1 MTLSYIQIDYD
12 IVDKVQALFD
22 KYGIH
27 YNYRKNIID
36 KLVKYGNNNR
46 GLADAI
52 NNYDCIASGNKI
64 YVITLNECKKWKRK
78 LNSVGLHFSCEDDT
92 IIYFRNGM
100 VNSIN
105 HIIPLKDSLD
115 NSCGITTLLVNKAV
129 DCTYNDKNVDS
140 LEELEEILE
149 SIDRNVNDYVKF
161 FKSKTYKKY
170 LNLFKERLDKFESEQ
185 KIYET
190 SLNKITKGLVKLLDI
205 ENEK

>member
-22 KYGIH
+22 KYGIN

-36 KLVKYGNNNR
+36 KLDKYAKNNR
-46 GLADAI
+46 GLSDALSS
-52 NNYDCIASGNKI
+52 YDRIATGDKI
-64 YVITLNECKKWKRK
+64 YAISLNECKKWKRK

-92 IIYFRNGM
+92 LIFFREGM

-105 HIIPLKDSLD
+105 QVISLKDSLD
-115 NSCGITTLLVNKAV
+115 NYTTSLLVNKEV
-129 DCTYNDKNVDS
+129 DCTYNDKTVDS

-149 SIDRNVNDYVKF
+149 NIDRNINEYVKF
-161 FKSKTYKKY
+161 FKSKTYSNY
-170 LNLFKERLDKFESEQ
+170 LNMLKQSLDKLESEQ
-185 KIYET
+185 KIYES

>member
-22 KYGIH
+22 KYGIN

-46 GLADAI
+46 GLSDAL
-52 NNYDCIASGNKI
+52 NNYDCISSGSNI
-64 YVITLNECKKWKRK
+64 YAITLNECKKWKRK

-92 IIYFRNGM
+92 LIFFREGM

-105 HIIPLKDSLD
+105 QVISLKDSLD
-115 NSCGITTLLVNKAV
+115 NYTTSLLVNKEV
-129 DCTYNDKNVDS
+129 DCTYNDKTVDS

-149 SIDRNVNDYVKF
+149 NIDRNINEYVKF
-161 FKSKTYKKY
+161 FKSKTYSNY
-170 LNLFKERLDKFESEQ
+170 LNMLKQSLDKLESEQ
-185 KIYET
+185 KIYES